1 MTRDQLNPMQR
12 MAIRV
17 TRLLPPVW
25 IRETERIG
33 LSLGFIVVGVSSLMT
48 LDEPSAF
55 TRVYDAFI
63 VIMWSATLII
73 GGVLTIWGMHFG
85 LRLTERAGITLAGI
99 GCATYGITLMSLGGG
114 RSMLVG
120 ALFII
125 LALIKVVRLLVSTA
139 SAAYTN
145 GE

>member
-1 MTRDQLNPMQR
+1 MTRDGLNLVQR

-33 LSLGFIVVGVSSLMT
+33 LSLGFVVVGVSSLMT
-48 LDEPSAF
+48 LDAPSPF
-55 TRVYDAFI
+55 TYAYAKYI
-63 VIMWSATLII
+63 VIMWSATLIV

-99 GCATYGITLMSLGGG
+99 GCATYGITLIALGGG

-120 ALFII
+120 ALFIV